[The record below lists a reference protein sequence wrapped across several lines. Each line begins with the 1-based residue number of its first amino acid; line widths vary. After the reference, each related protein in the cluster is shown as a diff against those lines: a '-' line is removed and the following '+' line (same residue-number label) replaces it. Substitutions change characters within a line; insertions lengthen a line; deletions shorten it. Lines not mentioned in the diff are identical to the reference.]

1 MVDITITIPQSAFLM
16 QPITSVYNLY
26 YSDWFCFSPTYNDLM
41 ERLGYK
47 SFADILE
54 NSDNFKF
61 ITIEGSNKFEY
72 MKNYVEAKFNRTFV
86 YESSLN
92 DQFDIYSLVDR
103 Y

>member
-1 MVDITITIPQSAFLM
+1 
-16 QPITSVYNLY
+16 
-26 YSDWFCFSPTYNDLM
+26 
-41 ERLGYK
+41 
-47 SFADILE
+47 
-54 NSDNFKF
+54 
-61 ITIEGSNKFEY
+61 

>member
-1 MVDITITIPQSAFLM
+1 M
-16 QPITSVYNLY
+16 QPITPVYNCY

-41 ERLGYK
+41 ERLGYE

-72 MKNYVEAKFNRTFV
+72 MKSYVESKFNRTFV

-103 Y
+103 